1 MKPEEIEI
9 FKDIRAVLSEAID
22 KLEALE
28 AEKQPREFWIAL
40 IPRLSAEFDTYKV
53 YSSKDDFYARGDDE
67 ATELIHVKEVVN
79 E

>member
-28 AEKQPREFWIAL
+28 AEKKPREFWLETMDGEIIDVHDKKPKIL
-40 IPRLSAEFDTYKV
+40 RVFN
-53 YSSKDDFYARGDDE
+53 DF
-67 ATELIHVKEVVN
+67 IHVQEVI